1 LALRIDGSSEDELKA
16 QIKTY
21 KQEAFRH
28 IDFHGEESLRNPNL
42 DLAKGLKAGCEVCAL
57 ADAVDGTDLVER
69 GLFNWCSDVV
79 FFAPREP
86 EGNRVLA
93 SVVTLPNGDSYF
105 ANRSN
110 EGAYVLRKSRSKR
123 AEQISRISSCTSLCN
138 ASICFYGQQINHL
151 CAVSAT
157 GLFKYI
163 KELEPEKIEA
173 VRELVGSKGSSENK
187 CRIYNLAGVPM
198 MMKLIDPICHEA
210 HGIDAVFD
218 VAGQKPH
225 DVVPGAYIAL
235 KAGACMRKIDGTT
248 LSLADLEN
256 ALLRPA
262 DQRLK
267 YVLTGTAALCD
278 EMIQAFGLQDK
289 KLVNNASTGT

>member
-1 LALRIDGSSEDELKA
+1 
-16 QIKTY
+16 
-21 KQEAFRH
+21 
-28 IDFHGEESLRNPNL
+28 
-42 DLAKGLKAGCEVCAL
+42 
-57 ADAVDGTDLVER
+57 
-69 GLFNWCSDVV
+69 
-79 FFAPREP
+79 
-86 EGNRVLA
+86 
-93 SVVTLPNGDSYF
+93 
-105 ANRSN
+105 
-110 EGAYVLRKSRSKR
+110 
-123 AEQISRISSCTSLCN
+123 
-138 ASICFYGQQINHL
+138 
-151 CAVSAT
+151 
-157 GLFKYI
+157 
-163 KELEPEKIEA
+163 
-173 VRELVGSKGSSENK
+173 
-187 CRIYNLAGVPM
+187 M